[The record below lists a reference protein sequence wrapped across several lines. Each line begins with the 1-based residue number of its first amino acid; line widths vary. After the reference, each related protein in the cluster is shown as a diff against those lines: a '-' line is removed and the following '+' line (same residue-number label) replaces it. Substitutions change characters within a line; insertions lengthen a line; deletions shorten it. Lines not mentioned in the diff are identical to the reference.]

1 MKQISNKVN
10 IPTLEED
17 NDIDI
22 AQSVRKLVRSDGIMQ
37 HHIDAL
43 DSNLTKTR
51 MVMKKRLDDMGTLI
65 KLLAIGLLVSDIAII
80 AVYLIK

>member
-51 MVMKKRLDDMGTLI
+51 MAMKKRLDDMGTLI
-65 KLLAIGLLVSDIAII
+65 KLLAIGLLVSDIAKI